1 MKLRINEKET
11 PNIEVKHEGILEVPE
26 GKNVDDLPLSH
37 FVDLANKKGLSKI
50 TKALNNLQV
59 WNKNDDPKLS
69 KWAGNMIDKLNRKL
83 KKNESIQVSGY
94 DDASRKLKALSDGE
108 IIQYT
113 GNKLGGVVE
122 AVANALE
129 VGDEFTISAE
139 VGYIAPGPDNDG
151 TRTITTTFL
160 VTDAYRYGNGYAPIY
175 QGRSPQLNANQ
186 SRRWRDITNGAL
198 WLLGNREYTFVIHK
212 SSQSI
217 TSATAVEGAF
227 NMKRKFTEVPG
238 RGIFAGSR
246 NESMKLTN
254 RKTYDTE
261 FGPFTISTMRGKA
274 RRRDPLTHKSEWKEV
289 QSTGGT
295 FDEYPNAVDF
305 YVERDGN
312 DRYVTSSQGE
322 YSKSWIDS
330 LSASNYDDA
339 LSIVDNEVVKC
350 FQDYYNDSSIY

>member
-1 MKLRINEKET
+1 MKLRINEGLKITDKQQEIIDTFLEDVKYALEVAFEECDET
-11 PNIEVKHEGILEVPE
+11 YTHIDLDIPKSLDDDTLWQGIWETMEDNGISYTVKH
-26 GKNVDDLPLSH
+26 KNTKFNYNYYYVYIH
-37 FVDLANKKGLSKI
+37 YYNTENVFGRIGERMKKYVKSTI
-50 TKALNNLQV
+50 IE
-59 WNKNDDPKLS
+59 S
-69 KWAGNMIDKLNRKL
+69 
-83 KKNESIQVSGY
+83 SIQVSGY

-198 WLLGNREYTFVIHK
+198 WLLGNREYTIVIHK

-217 TSATAVEGAF
+217 TSAT
-227 NMKRKFTEVPG
+227 
-238 RGIFAGSR
+238 
-246 NESMKLTN
+246 L
-254 RKTYDTE
+254 
-261 FGPFTISTMRGKA
+261 
-274 RRRDPLTHKSEWKEV
+274 
-289 QSTGGT
+289 
-295 FDEYPNAVDF
+295 
-305 YVERDGN
+305 
-312 DRYVTSSQGE
+312 
-322 YSKSWIDS
+322 
-330 LSASNYDDA
+330 
-339 LSIVDNEVVKC
+339 
-350 FQDYYNDSSIY
+350 